1 MLEKLKRALGTGG
14 TTEPW
19 SGEMVLEAAGPG
31 KRAGYKLASYSTVAL
46 RWVSRERGADGG
58 PLRVREPHE
67 STVKYSLAGG
77 FTAAGRRYGTL
88 SELFTEHDKTKTF
101 CRDRCGR
108 EVLYLA
114 ERFPCFDSHDF
125 ACENRFYRWLFLRE
139 NDRLT
144 RVYHEDETGSVYVTE
159 DVKYLEEPRWR
170 EMLRLGYFERRW

>member
-1 MLEKLKRALGTGG
+1 MLEKLKRALFSVE

-46 RWVSRERGADGG
+46 RWVSRERGAYGE

-67 STVKYSLAGG
+67 STVKYALAGG
-77 FTAAGRRYGTL
+77 FTAAGRRYGEL

-108 EVLYLA
+108 
-114 ERFPCFDSHDF
+114 DF
-125 ACENRFYRWLFLRE
+125 AYENRFYRWLFLRE

-170 EMLRLGYFERRW
+170 EMLRLDYFERRW

>member
-1 MLEKLKRALGTGG
+1 MLEKLKRALFSVE

-46 RWVSRERGADGG
+46 RWVSRERGADGE

-67 STVKYSLAGG
+67 STVKYALAGG
-77 FTAAGRRYGTL
+77 FTAAGRRYGAL
-88 SELFTEHDKTKTF
+88 SELFTEHDKTMTF

-108 EVLYLA
+108 EVLSLA
-114 ERFPCFDSHDF
+114 ERFPCV
-125 ACENRFYRWLFLRE
+125 
-139 NDRLT
+139 DRLT

-170 EMLRLGYFERRW
+170 EMLRLDYFERRW